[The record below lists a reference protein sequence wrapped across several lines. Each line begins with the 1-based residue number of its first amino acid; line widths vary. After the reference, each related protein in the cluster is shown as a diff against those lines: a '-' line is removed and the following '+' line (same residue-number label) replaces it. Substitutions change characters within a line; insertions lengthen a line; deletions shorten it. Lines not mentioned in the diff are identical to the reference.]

1 MAAIT
6 PPSTTLSNRKHD
18 SLKIDMTPMVDLG
31 FLLITFFIFTAT
43 ISQPRIT
50 RLIMPKEGE
59 TTDVPASRS
68 ITLLLDKEKAFV
80 YEGLWE
86 EAITRRTLTA
96 TTYDLKT
103 GLGHNIRQ
111 KQNVL
116 AVKDDLVVLIKPLP
130 SASYQNI
137 ITALD
142 EMGIND
148 IKKYAITDAT
158 AAEVLFTSKQ

>member
-6 PPSTTLSNRKHD
+6 PQSTTPSGRKPH

-43 ISQPRIT
+43 ISQPGIT

-68 ITLLLDKEKAFV
+68 LTLLLDKERAFV
-80 YEGLWE
+80 YEGLWKE
-86 EAITRRTLTA
+86 TNMDKALVE
-96 TTYDLKT
+96 TTYDIKT
-103 GLGHNIRQ
+103 GLGNSIRKKQ
-111 KQNVL
+111 KVL
-116 AVKDDLVVLIKPLP
+116 AAKDDLIVLIKPLP
-130 SASYQNI
+130 SASYQSI

-142 EMGIND
+142 EMQIND
-148 IKKYAITDAT
+148 VKKYAITNAT
-158 AAEVLFTSKQ
+158 AAEVFFTQNR